1 MNDFQWPEAT
11 DERDPKTAW
20 QRKQSPQE
28 PQRGE
33 VEGPPSLVFP
43 ANRVYVPSENRN
55 RPEDLIIFCATMPA
69 QAAAYPHL
77 ENHSFDQFH
86 GRFFTLFYRL
96 MTVHV
101 TGHGLLEIVYHII
114 TRKCAIIREWH
125 KDFYDPPTRGKAVIE
140 SITLTPIA
148 DEAIAQEEIP

>member
-1 MNDFQWPEAT
+1 MSRGFEWPEA
-11 DERDPKTAW
+11 DEQQPQGQW
-20 QRKQSPQE
+20 QKRKSE

-33 VEGPPSLVFP
+33 VEAPPSLVVP
-43 ANRVYVPSENRN
+43 ANRVYVPHEEHQ
-55 RPEDLIIFCATMPA
+55 RPEDLIIFSATQPA

-86 GRFFTLFYRL
+86 GKFFTLFYRI

-101 TGHGLLEIVYHII
+101 TGQGLLEIVYHII

-125 KDFYDPPTRGKAVIE
+125 RDLYDPPRRGIPVIE
-140 SITLTPIA
+140 SVTISPA
-148 DEAIAQEEIP
+148 GDAPHDER